1 MKTVIES
8 LLDDAVIKVNY
19 RDISGALGVLL
30 DIYKLDRDNPGVWNL
45 NSVCYY
51 RLGEFER
58 ANK

>member
-30 DIYKLDRDNPGVWNL
+30 DIYKLDRVYGKIEIQRMA
-45 NSVCYY
+45 S
-51 RLGEFER
+51 
-58 ANK
+58 